1 MFGKTGEIIRDHKG
15 VNVYHESVD
24 ASWLMIVGY
33 ATCS

>member
-1 MFGKTGEIIRDHKG
+1 MFGKTNRGDHKG
-15 VNVYHESVD
+15 VNVYYESVD